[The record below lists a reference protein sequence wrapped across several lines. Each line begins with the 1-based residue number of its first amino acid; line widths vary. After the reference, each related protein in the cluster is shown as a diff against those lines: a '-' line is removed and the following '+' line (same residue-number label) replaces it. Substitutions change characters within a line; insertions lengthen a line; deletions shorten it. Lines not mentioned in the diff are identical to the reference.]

1 MGITRCEF
9 QRGFFTP
16 PAHEAVA
23 QAATLGAQED
33 VHKANRS
40 SNVGMCL
47 PDQLRLQLCW
57 INLAQEQSD
66 HRGVN
71 KWLMSTQIFFHVP
84 SCRKLNISVLVSELD
99 NALMKLNT
107 LKFRPFLLKHRK

>member
-9 QRGFFTP
+9 QRGFLTP

-23 QAATLGAQED
+23 QGETPGAQED
-33 VHKANRS
+33 VHNANRS
-40 SNVGMCL
+40 SNAGMCL
-47 PDQLRLQLCW
+47 PGQLRLQLCW
-57 INLAQEQSD
+57 INLAQGQSD

-84 SCRKLNISVLVSELD
+84 SCRRLNITV
-99 NALMKLNT
+99 
-107 LKFRPFLLKHRK
+107 F